1 MADFEINLIRDR
13 VLSKPFRKGLFWGI
27 LAYLALCSIGLAIVV
42 QRAALRMV
50 DATEQ
55 YREMKVIDEQFHA
68 DHPDEKDVL
77 SYAQGLRQRMVLS
90 GDVLGG
96 VSACLRENVSLP
108 PILLGLAKPLPSE
121 SVLVNVDLD
130 IKKGTIQFSVMS
142 PARKGRSMT
151 AGQIIDHWNREGTL
165 DSHLKEI
172 RAETSQRQYRS
183 GQPVLVHRFS
193 ATFANAKGPGGA

>member
-13 VLSKPFRKGLFWGI
+13 VLSKPFRKGLFWGV
-27 LAYLALCSIGLAIVV
+27 LTYLVLCSIGLAVV
-42 QRAALRMV
+42 VHRAALRLV

-55 YREMKVIDEQFHA
+55 HREMRVIGEQFHA
-68 DHPDEKDVL
+68 DNPDERDVL

-90 GDVLGG
+90 ADVLAGIN
-96 VSACLRENVSLP
+96 ACLRENVSLP
-108 PILLGLAKPLPSE
+108 PILLGLAKPLPAE
-121 SVLVNVDLD
+121 SVLVNVELD
-130 IKKGTIQFSVMS
+130 IKKDTIQFSVMT

-151 AGQIIDHWNREGTL
+151 AGQIIDRWNREGTL
-165 DSHLKEI
+165 SSHLKEI

-193 ATFANAKGPGGA
+193 ATFASGSGGA